1 MKNKKYY
8 VQKVVGL
15 SLITALSLLL
25 GCKKSFLNVTPAG
38 TTTAAQFWKTSADAT
53 SAINAMYADM
63 HGYND
68 TAFPSLAIESMGS
81 DDVTKGSVPTDASFM
96 NEYITFTV
104 TAGEGQLEGFW
115 TGMYD
120 NINFANQILDNVP
133 AINMDATLKARY
145 LAEAQFIRAY
155 DYFRLVR
162 AWGDVPLRIHVPKS
176 AADYNLA
183 RTPKAQ
189 VYAQIEADLTAA
201 AAVLPTTYSSA
212 DIGHVTKGAAL
223 ALHAKVALYQANL
236 NPGKWS
242 DVVTYT
248 NAVTA
253 LGIYS
258 LFPDYEKMFRTTN
271 KNNVESIFEI
281 QCMLIPN
288 NPGASNSQ
296 YSQVQMPRGTEP
308 ATGWGF
314 NDPSPSLISEFE
326 TGDPRLKGTVIYT
339 GQTTPEGDLIDASAP
354 NPYYNLKSYVPFA
367 LYVSGYNQGCQ
378 QDKIVLRY
386 ADVLLMNAEANN
398 ELGNSA
404 AALASLEQVRARARE
419 GNASILPKVTAT
431 DQASLRTAIYHERRV
446 ELGMEFDR
454 HSDVIRQGRGLAVF
468 GAQGFVKGKS
478 EVWPIPQ
485 NEIDLSAGTLVQN
498 PGY

>member
-1 MKNKKYY
+1 MKNRKYY
-8 VQKVVGL
+8 IQKAIGL
-15 SLITALSLLL
+15 SMIAALFVSQ
-25 GCKKSFLNVTPAG
+25 GCKKSFLDVKPA
-38 TTTAAQFWKTSADAT
+38 TTITAAQFWKTSADAT
-53 SAINAMYADM
+53 SAINAMYADL
-63 HGYND
+63 HNYND
-68 TAFPSLAIESMGS
+68 IAFPSIAIESMGS
-81 DDVTKGSVPTDASFM
+81 DDVTKGSVPTDASYM
-96 NEYITFTV
+96 NEYQTFKV

-115 TGMYD
+115 QGMYN

-133 AINMDATLKARY
+133 GISMDATLKSRY

-155 DYFRLVR
+155 DYFRLVC
-162 AWGDVPLRIHVPKS
+162 AFGDVPLRTHVPKS
-176 AADYNLA
+176 ASDYNLA

-189 VYAQIEADLTAA
+189 VYTQIEADLTAA
-201 AAVLPTTYSSA
+201 AAVLPSTYSSA

-223 ALHAKVALYQANL
+223 ALHAKVALYQK
-236 NPGKWS
+236 KWA
-242 DVVTYT
+242 DVITYT
-248 NAVTA
+248 NDVTS

-258 LFPDYEKMFRTTN
+258 LFPDYEKMFRTNN

-314 NDPSPSLISEFE
+314 NDPSQSLINEFE
-326 TGDPRLKGTVIYT
+326 TGDPRLKGTVIFS
-339 GQTTPEGDLIDASAP
+339 GQATPEGDVIDASAP
-354 NPYYNLKSYVPFA
+354 NPYYNLKSYVPFS
-367 LYVSGYNQGCQ
+367 LYVSGFNQGCQ

-386 ADVLLMNAEANN
+386 AEVLLMNAEANDKQ
-398 ELGNSA
+398 GNTA
-404 AALASLEQVRARARE
+404 AALASLELVRARARE
-419 GNASILPKVTAT
+419 GNPAILPPVTTT
-431 DQASLRTAIYHERRV
+431 DPTALLTAIYHERRV

-454 HSDVIRQGRGLAVF
+454 HNDVIRQGRGAAVF
-468 GAQGFVKGKS
+468 GPQGFVEGKS

-485 NEIDLSAGTLVQN
+485 NEIDLGAGTLVQN